1 MAHPHFTLRDMLV
14 AVSYLAMSLGSFR
27 AAIVLDDSIVVVIA
41 LLFAGIVFL
50 GTGIGALCHHPV
62 DGSALGAAAALLLL
76 GCVFLTSFFTH

>member
-1 MAHPHFTLRDMLV
+1 
-14 AVSYLAMSLGSFR
+14 
-27 AAIVLDDSIVVVIA
+27 
-41 LLFAGIVFL
+41 LLFTGIVFL